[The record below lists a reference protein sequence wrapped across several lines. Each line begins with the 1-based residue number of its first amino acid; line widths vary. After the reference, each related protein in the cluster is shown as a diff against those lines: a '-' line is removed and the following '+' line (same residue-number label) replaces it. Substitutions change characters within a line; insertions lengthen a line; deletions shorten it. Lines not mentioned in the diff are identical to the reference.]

1 MCLEVGDRVM
11 VHSSLSSMGNV
22 EGGAATV
29 VQAFLDV
36 LGPEGT
42 LMVPTFTHSGCEY
55 FDPLKSPSLNG
66 AVREA
71 ARRFPGAVRSLH
83 PTHAVTAIG
92 PDAESLVED
101 DLNRGALDRL
111 IKRWGYIFLLGV
123 SHSSNSAI
131 HIGEDYAGADRH
143 GMFSPENPK
152 VVILN
157 HPEHGEMEITLTEM
171 MGSTV
176 ALKRMEQVLR
186 GRGRIVDGTIGKAN
200 CQLMKGE
207 DILAATADIL
217 LQGGFRR
224 NSLWRWPKDGRPA
237 SADIRGTTEPS
248 TSETSVDDEQFQ
260 VSRGMVPA
268 D

>member
-1 MCLEVGDRVM
+1 MSVTRTDIATSLRAMGLEAGDRVM
-11 VHSSLSSMGNV
+11 VHSSLSSMGHV

-66 AVREA
+66 AVTEA

-101 DLNRGALDRL
+101 DLNRGALGRDCALDRL
-111 IKRWGYIFLLGV
+111 IRKGGYVFLLGV
-123 SHSSNSAI
+123 DHTSNSAI

-152 VVILN
+152 VVVLN
-157 HPEHGEMEITLTEM
+157 HPEHGEMEVTLTEM

-176 ALKRMEQVLR
+176 AFKRMEEVLR
-186 GRGRIVDGTIGKAN
+186 GRGRIVDGRIGKAN
-200 CQLMKGE
+200 CQLMKGA
-207 DILAATADIL
+207 DILGATADIL
-217 LQGGFRR
+217 RR
-224 NSLWRWPKDGRPA
+224 
-237 SADIRGTTEPS
+237 
-248 TSETSVDDEQFQ
+248 
-260 VSRGMVPA
+260 
-268 D
+268 